1 MGDQQET
8 TNAHIKGGK
17 HKQNK
22 GLFCLQV
29 WPAKIQMKP
38 LIENNKEECKIL
50 IVDLFLS
57 I

>member
-38 LIENNKEECKIL
+38 LIENNKKECKIL